1 MISFESPWLFAL
13 LPLPLFIYF
22 LVPKAKQQQAALR
35 VPFFQQMAGYQ
46 QSFNKP
52 SPTKKPALLILL
64 LMWLALLTA
73 SAQPLWIGEAIRLPT
88 EGRDVML
95 AIDLSESMRIE
106 DMNINQQQTDRLT
119 AVKAVVSQFIDKRK
133 GDRLGMI
140 VFGSQAYLQAPLSFD
155 QKTLKRFLLESQIG
169 FAGPSTAIG
178 DAIGLAVKRLRKRPG
193 DDHIV
198 ILLTDGANTAGN
210 VEPLAAAEF
219 AAKHGIKIY
228 TIGIGAEEYIQPG
241 FLGSSLGARRINPSM
256 DLDEESL
263 KKIAA
268 LTEASYYRAKN
279 TDELATIYQAVNQ
292 LEPVAGEEKTYRPK
306 QQLFHWPLGFALI
319 ASLLFALN
327 TLLTNAFTFH
337 KTSSKE
343 AL

>member
-1 MISFESPWLFAL
+1 MISFEWPWLFSL

-22 LVPKAKQQQAALR
+22 LAPKAKQQQAALR

-46 QSFNKP
+46 QSFRKTPQTN
-52 SPTKKPALLILL
+52 KPALLMLL
-64 LMWLALLTA
+64 LIWLALVTA
-73 SAQPLWIGEAIRLPT
+73 SAQPLWIGEPVRLPT
-88 EGRDVML
+88 EGRDLML
-95 AIDLSESMRIE
+95 AVDLSESMRME
-106 DMNINQQQTDRLT
+106 DMTINQQQTDRLT

-169 FAGPSTAIG
+169 FAGPATAIG

-193 DDHIV
+193 DNHIV

-219 AAKHGIKIY
+219 AAKQGIKIY
-228 TIGIGAEEYIQPG
+228 TIGIGAEEFIQPG
-241 FLGSSLGARRINPSM
+241 ILGSSIGARRINPSM
-256 DLDEESL
+256 DLDEKSL

-268 LTEASYYRAKN
+268 LTGGNYYRAKN
-279 TDELATIYQAVNQ
+279 TDQLATIYQAVNQ

-306 QQLFHWPLGFALI
+306 QQLFHWPLGFVFI
-319 ASLLFALN
+319 ASLLFALKKLLSN
-327 TLLTNAFTFH
+327 TFTFH
-337 KTSSKE
+337 KKISKE
-343 AL
+343 GL